1 MAILKMINA
10 KSNSIPAIVAAVLGG
25 LFALTQGASAV
36 QDALDSR
43 YTKREDSSRLE
54 AQYTA
59 ILQRL
64 DRMEAKIDKSQAGQ

>member
-1 MAILKMINA
+1 MTTA
-10 KSNSIPAIVAAVLGG
+10 KSNSIPAIVAAILAA
-25 LFALTQGASAV
+25 LFGLTQGASAV

-64 DRMEAKIDKSQAGQ
+64 DRMEAKLDKSQAGP